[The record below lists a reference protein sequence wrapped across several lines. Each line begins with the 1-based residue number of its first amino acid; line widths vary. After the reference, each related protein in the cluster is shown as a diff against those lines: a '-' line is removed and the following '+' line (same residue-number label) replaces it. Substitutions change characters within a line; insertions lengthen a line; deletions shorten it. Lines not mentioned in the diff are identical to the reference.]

1 MKKYRVRDMLLT
13 YIVLL
18 GYFSFLLLPMI
29 WIIYSSFRIPD
40 AIFSGRVLSAMNE
53 FTLDNYR
60 RILSVSAFPTTI
72 KNSFKIAIGV
82 TVVTMLLA
90 TMGGYGLSRYQVRGR
105 DFFILGIFSSQMF
118 PPVLILLPLYSWLL
132 HFRMI
137 DTTPGIVLAQTMLS
151 LPFTVWM
158 LKGYF
163 DNTPKDLDEAARI
176 DGCSTFGI
184 LFRIILPIAAPGILV
199 AAFFAFMVSWGDFLI
214 VSVLAQSNA
223 TATMPFSL
231 NRIASSLNVRW
242 GDVAAA
248 AVLTIVPTLI
258 LFTLVQKWLVE
269 GLTAGAV
276 KQ

>member
-1 MKKYRVRDMLLT
+1 MKKSRMRHILVT
-13 YIVLL
+13 YLVLL
-18 GYFSFLLLPMI
+18 GYFSFLIVPML
-29 WIIYSSFRIPD
+29 WIIYSSFRTPD
-40 AIFSGRVLSAMNE
+40 AIFSGRILSSFQE

-60 RILSVSAFPTTI
+60 KILAVNDFTRTI
-72 KNSFKIAIGV
+72 LNSFKIAFGV
-82 TVVTMLLA
+82 TFITMILA
-90 TMGGYGLSRYQVRGR
+90 TMGGYGLSRYKVKGR

-118 PPVLILLPLYSWLL
+118 PPVLILLPLYSWFL
-132 HFRMI
+132 HLRFI
-137 DTTPGIVLAQTMLS
+137 DKTLGIVLAQTMLS

-163 DNTPKDLDEAARI
+163 DNTPKDLDESARI
-176 DGCSTFGI
+176 DGCGTFGI
-184 LFRIILPIAAPGILV
+184 LIRIIFPIAAPGILV
-199 AAFFAFMVSWGDFLI
+199 AAFFAFMVSWGDYLI

-231 NRIASSLNVRW
+231 ARISSSLHVKW

-248 AVLTIVPTLI
+248 AVMTIVPTLI
-258 LFTLVQKWLVE
+258 LFALVQRWLVE

>member
-1 MKKYRVRDMLLT
+1 MSRRLRHMIVT
-13 YIVLL
+13 YCVLFA
-18 GYFSFLLLPMI
+18 YFSFLLLPMV
-29 WIIYSSFRIPD
+29 WIIYSSFRTPD
-40 AIFSGRVLSAMNE
+40 AIFSGRVLSSLNE

-60 RILSVSAFPTTI
+60 KILAVHDFSATI
-72 KNSFKIAIGV
+72 LNSFKIATGV
-82 TVVTMLLA
+82 TLITMVFA
-90 TMGGYGLSRYQVRGR
+90 TMGGYGLSRYRVRGR

-118 PPVLILLPLYSWLL
+118 PPVLILLPLYTWMLRL
-132 HFRMI
+132 RFI
-137 DTTPGIVLAQTMLS
+137 DTYPGIILAQTMLS

-163 DNTPKDLDEAARI
+163 DNTPPDLDEAARI
-176 DGCSTFGI
+176 DGCSTLGI
-184 LFRIILPIAAPGILV
+184 LFRIIFPIAAPGILV
-199 AAFFAFMVSWGDFLI
+199 AAFFAFMVSWGDYLI

-231 NRIASSLNVRW
+231 HRIASSLHVKW

-258 LFTLVQKWLVE
+258 LFALVQRWLVE

-276 KQ
+276 KH

>member
-1 MKKYRVRDMLLT
+1 MPML
-13 YIVLL
+13 
-18 GYFSFLLLPMI
+18 
-29 WIIYSSFRIPD
+29 WIIYSSFRTPD
-40 AIFSGRVLSAMNE
+40 AIFSGRILSSFQE

-60 RILSVSAFPTTI
+60 KILAVNDFTKTI
-72 KNSFKIAIGV
+72 LNSFKIAIGV
-82 TVVTMLLA
+82 TIVTMILA
-90 TMGGYGLSRYQVRGR
+90 TMGGYGLSRYKVKGR

-118 PPVLILLPLYSWLL
+118 PPVLILLPLYSWFL
-132 HFRMI
+132 HLRFI
-137 DTTPGIVLAQTMLS
+137 DTTLGIVLAQTMLS

-163 DNTPKDLDEAARI
+163 DNTPQDLDESARI
-176 DGCSTFGI
+176 DGCGTFGI
-184 LFRIILPIAAPGILV
+184 LIRIIFPIAAPGILV
-199 AAFFAFMVSWGDFLI
+199 AAFFAFMVSWGDYLI

-231 NRIASSLNVRW
+231 ARISSSLRVKW

-248 AVLTIVPTLI
+248 AVMTIVPTLV
-258 LFTLVQKWLVE
+258 LFALVQRWLVE

>member
-1 MKKYRVRDMLLT
+1 MRKLQNMIIT

-18 GYFSFLLLPMI
+18 AYFSFLLLPMI
-29 WIIYSSFRIPD
+29 WIVYSSFRTPD
-40 AIFSGRVLSAMNE
+40 SIFSGRILSKLSE

-60 RILSVSAFPTTI
+60 KILAVHDFPVTI
-72 KNSFKIAIGV
+72 MNSFKIAIGV
-82 TVVTMLLA
+82 TLITMLFA

-118 PPVLILLPLYSWLL
+118 PPVLILLPLFAWLL
-132 HFRMI
+132 HLGFV
-137 DTTPGIVLAQTMLS
+137 DTYLGIIFAQTILS
-151 LPFTVWM
+151 LPFTIWM

-163 DNTPKDLDEAARI
+163 DNTPRDLDEAARI

-184 LFRIILPIAAPGILV
+184 LFRIIFPIAAPGILV
-199 AAFFAFMVSWGDFLI
+199 AAFFAFMVSWGDYLI

-231 NRIASSLNVRW
+231 ARIASSLRVKW

-258 LFTLVQKWLVE
+258 LFALVQKWLVE

-276 KQ
+276 KH

>member
-1 MKKYRVRDMLLT
+1 MKKHRFRDILLT

-29 WIIYSSFRIPD
+29 WIIYSSFRTPD
-40 AIFSGRVLSAMNE
+40 AIFSGRILSALNE
-53 FTLDNYR
+53 FTLNNYR

-72 KNSFKIAIGV
+72 KNSFKIASGV
-82 TVVTMLLA
+82 TLITMLLA
-90 TMGGYGLSRYQVRGR
+90 TLGGYGLSRYQVRGR

-132 HFRMI
+132 HLKFI

-163 DNTPKDLDEAARI
+163 DNTPRDLDEAARI

-231 NRIASSLNVRW
+231 NRIASSLNVKW

-258 LFTLVQKWLVE
+258 LFSLVQKWLVE

>member
-1 MKKYRVRDMLLT
+1 MKKSQHYFIT
-13 YIVLL
+13 YFVLL
-18 GYFSFLLLPMI
+18 LYFSFLLLPMI
-29 WIIYSSFRIPD
+29 WIIYSSFRTPD
-40 AIFSGRVLSAMNE
+40 AIFSGRIISALNE
-53 FTLDNYR
+53 FTLENYR
-60 RILSVSAFPTTI
+60 KILAVSAFSKTI
-72 KNSFKIAIGV
+72 MNSFKIATGV
-82 TVVTMLLA
+82 TLITMLLA

-118 PPVLILLPLYSWLL
+118 PPVLILLPLYTWLL
-132 HFRMI
+132 SIGFV
-137 DTTPGIVLAQTMLS
+137 DTYPGIVLAQTMLS

-163 DNTPKDLDEAARI
+163 DNTPRELDEAARI

-184 LFRIILPIAAPGILV
+184 LFRIIFPIAAPGILV
-199 AAFFAFMVSWGDFLI
+199 AAFFAFMVSWGDYLI

-231 NRIASSLNVRW
+231 ARISSSLRVKW

>member
-1 MKKYRVRDMLLT
+1 MRTPHYRRSIIT

-18 GYFSFLLLPMI
+18 MYFSFLLLPML
-29 WIIYSSFRIPD
+29 WIIYSSFRTPD
-40 AIFSGRVLSAMNE
+40 AIFSGRIGSPLSELTIA
-53 FTLDNYR
+53 NYTK
-60 RILSVSAFPTTI
+60 ILSVSDFSTTI
-72 KNSFKIAIGV
+72 LNSFKIATGV
-82 TVVTMLLA
+82 TLITMLFA

-118 PPVLILLPLYSWLL
+118 PPVLILLPLYAWLL
-132 HFRMI
+132 RLGLV
-137 DTTPGIVLAQTMLS
+137 DTYPGIVLAQTMLS

-163 DNTPKDLDEAARI
+163 DNTPRELDEAARI

-184 LFRIILPIAAPGILV
+184 LFRIIFPTAAPGILV
-199 AAFFAFMVSWGDFLI
+199 AAFFAFMVSWGDYLI

-231 NRIASSLNVRW
+231 ARIASSLRVKW

-248 AVLTIVPTLI
+248 AVITIVPTLI
-258 LFTLVQKWLVE
+258 LFALVQKWLVE

>member
-1 MKKYRVRDMLLT
+1 MKKFRYYFMT
-13 YIVLL
+13 YFVLL
-18 GYFSFLLLPMI
+18 LYFSFLLLPMI
-29 WIIYSSFRIPD
+29 WIIYSSFRTQD
-40 AIFSGRVLSAMNE
+40 AIFSGRIFSTLNE
-53 FTLDNYR
+53 FTLENYR
-60 RILSVSAFPTTI
+60 KILAVSAFSKTI
-72 KNSFKIAIGV
+72 MNSFKIAAGV
-82 TVVTMLLA
+82 TLITMLLA

-118 PPVLILLPLYSWLL
+118 PPVLILLPLYTWLL
-132 HFRMI
+132 SLGFV
-137 DTTPGIVLAQTMLS
+137 DTYPGIILAQTMLS

-163 DNTPKDLDEAARI
+163 DNTPRELDEAARI

-184 LFRIILPIAAPGILV
+184 LFRIIFPIAAPGILV
-199 AAFFAFMVSWGDFLI
+199 AAFFAFMVSWGDYLI

-231 NRIASSLNVRW
+231 ARIASSLKVKW

>member
-1 MKKYRVRDMLLT
+1 MKKSRVRHILVT
-13 YIVLL
+13 YLVLL
-18 GYFSFLLLPMI
+18 GYFSFLILPML
-29 WIIYSSFRIPD
+29 WIIYSSFRTPD
-40 AIFSGRVLSAMNE
+40 AIFSGRILSSFQE
-53 FTLDNYR
+53 ITLDNYR
-60 RILSVSAFPTTI
+60 KILAVNDFTRTI
-72 KNSFKIAIGV
+72 LNSFKIAIGV
-82 TVVTMLLA
+82 TFVTMILA
-90 TMGGYGLSRYQVRGR
+90 TMGGYGLSRYKVKGR

-118 PPVLILLPLYSWLL
+118 PPVLILLPLYSWFLYL
-132 HFRMI
+132 RFI
-137 DTTPGIVLAQTMLS
+137 DTTLGIVLAQTMLS

-163 DNTPKDLDEAARI
+163 DNTPQDLDESARI

-184 LFRIILPIAAPGILV
+184 LLRIIFPIAAPGILV
-199 AAFFAFMVSWGDFLI
+199 AAFFAFMVSWGDYLI

-231 NRIASSLNVRW
+231 ARISSSLRVKW

-248 AVLTIVPTLI
+248 AVMTIVPTLI
-258 LFTLVQKWLVE
+258 LFALVQRWLVE

>member
-1 MKKYRVRDMLLT
+1 MKKFQHYLMT
-13 YIVLL
+13 YFVLL
-18 GYFSFLLLPMI
+18 LYFSFLLLPMI
-29 WIIYSSFRIPD
+29 WIIYSSFRTQD
-40 AIFSGRVLSAMNE
+40 AIFSGRILSALNE
-53 FTLDNYR
+53 FTLENYR
-60 RILSVSAFPTTI
+60 KILAVSAFSKTI
-72 KNSFKIAIGV
+72 MNSFKIATGV
-82 TVVTMLLA
+82 TLITMLLA

-118 PPVLILLPLYSWLL
+118 PPVLILLPLYTWLL
-132 HFRMI
+132 SLGFV
-137 DTTPGIVLAQTMLS
+137 DTYPGIILAQTMLS

-163 DNTPKDLDEAARI
+163 DNTPRELDEAARI

-184 LFRIILPIAAPGILV
+184 LFRIIFPIAAPGILV
-199 AAFFAFMVSWGDFLI
+199 AAFFAFMVSWGDYLI

-231 NRIASSLNVRW
+231 ARISSSLRVKW

>member
-1 MKKYRVRDMLLT
+1 MRNVQHTLVT

-18 GYFSFLLLPMI
+18 FYFSFLLLPMI
-29 WIIYSSFRIPD
+29 WIMYSSFRTPD
-40 AIFSGRVLSAMNE
+40 AIFSGRILTTLRE

-60 RILSVSAFPTTI
+60 KILAVNDFSTTVL
-72 KNSFKIAIGV
+72 NSFKIATGV
-82 TVVTMLLA
+82 TVITMLFA
-90 TMGGYGLSRYQVRGR
+90 TMGGYGLSRYPVRGR

-118 PPVLILLPLYSWLL
+118 PPVLILLPLYTWLL
-132 HFRMI
+132 RFGFV
-137 DTTPGIVLAQTMLS
+137 DTYFGIISAQTILS

-163 DNTPKDLDEAARI
+163 DNTPRELDEAARI

-184 LFRIILPIAAPGILV
+184 LFRIIFPTAAPGILV
-199 AAFFAFMVSWGDFLI
+199 AAFFAFMVSWGDYLI
-214 VSVLAQSNA
+214 VSILAQSNA

-231 NRIASSLNVRW
+231 HRIASSLHVKW

-248 AVLTIVPTLI
+248 AVITIVPTLI
-258 LFTLVQKWLVE
+258 LFALVQKWLVE

-276 KQ
+276 KH

>member
-1 MKKYRVRDMLLT
+1 MKKFQHYVIT
-13 YIVLL
+13 YFVLL
-18 GYFSFLLLPMI
+18 LYFSFLLLPMI
-29 WIIYSSFRIPD
+29 WIIYSSFRTQD
-40 AIFSGRVLSAMNE
+40 AIFSGRILSSLNE
-53 FTLDNYR
+53 FTLTNYQK
-60 RILSVSAFPTTI
+60 ILAVSAFPKTI
-72 KNSFKIAIGV
+72 ANSFKIAIGV
-82 TVVTMLLA
+82 TLITMLLA

-118 PPVLILLPLYSWLL
+118 PPVLILLPLYTWLL
-132 HFRMI
+132 HLGFV
-137 DTTPGIVLAQTMLS
+137 DTYPGIILAQTMLS

-163 DNTPKDLDEAARI
+163 DNTPRELDEAARI

-184 LFRIILPIAAPGILV
+184 LFRIIFPIAAPGILV
-199 AAFFAFMVSWGDFLI
+199 AAFFAFMVSWGDYLI

-231 NRIASSLNVRW
+231 ARISSSLRVKW

-258 LFTLVQKWLVE
+258 LFALVQKWLVE

>member
-1 MKKYRVRDMLLT
+1 MKKLHQTLLT
-13 YIVLL
+13 YLVLL

-29 WIIYSSFRIPD
+29 WIMYSSFRTPD
-40 AIFSGRVLSAMNE
+40 AIFSGRILSTVSE
-53 FTLDNYR
+53 LTLDNYR
-60 RILSVSAFPTTI
+60 KILSVSDFPTTI
-72 KNSFKIAIGV
+72 MNSFKIATGV
-82 TVVTMLLA
+82 TLITMLLA

-118 PPVLILLPLYSWLL
+118 PPVLILLPLYGWLL
-132 HFRMI
+132 HLGFV
-137 DTTPGIVLAQTMLS
+137 DTYLGIILAQTMLS

-163 DNTPKDLDEAARI
+163 DNTPRELDESARI

-184 LFRIILPIAAPGILV
+184 LFRIIFPIAAPGILV
-199 AAFFAFMVSWGDFLI
+199 AAFFAFMVSWGDYLL

-231 NRIASSLNVRW
+231 ARIASSLHVKW

-248 AVLTIVPTLI
+248 AVMTIVPTLV
-258 LFTLVQKWLVE
+258 LFALVQKWLVE